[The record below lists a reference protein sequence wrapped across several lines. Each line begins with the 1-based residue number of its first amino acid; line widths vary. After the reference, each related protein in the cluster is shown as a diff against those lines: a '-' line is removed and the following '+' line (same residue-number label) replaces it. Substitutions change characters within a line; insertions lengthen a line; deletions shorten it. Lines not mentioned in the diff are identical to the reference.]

1 MGAIL
6 GLAGGAVLLLIIAIL
21 WMSGAFQPRG
31 TKGPG
36 EGAVN
41 GQIKPPD
48 KRVSE
53 IN

>member
-6 GLAGGAVLLLIIAIL
+6 GLAIGAVLLLLIAIL

-41 GQIKPPD
+41 AQAVVPK
-48 KRVSE
+48 KRVPG
-53 IN
+53 ID